1 MNKTTTKK
9 PEVSM
14 LIRRKEKWGYFFL
27 APWLLIFSIFYFYPL
42 IYGIG
47 VSFTDYGLA
56 GIKPNGVENY
66 IRIFNDYAFW
76 RSLAGTVRYAVIVIP
91 LQLLIPLWVANI
103 LRNCSA
109 RVNTLTKLLIY
120 LPGVTCSVALV
131 VVWNFIFW
139 PNLGLFSQ
147 ILAKIGIVNFSIFDN
162 ANYSIPL
169 MALLIVF
176 SNLGQNTVIFCGA
189 INGIPQTYYEA
200 AELDGANGFQQFKN
214 ITIPML
220 YPTIIYVL
228 VTNTIGALQIYVI
241 PQLMTGGGPNYAS
254 STLLMLIYNSAFNNH
269 QFGYASALGVILFVM
284 ASILAVIQFKV
295 TQRDAVEY

>member
-1 MNKTTTKK
+1 MNKITTKK
-9 PEVSM
+9 PAVSK
-14 LIRRKEKWGYFFL
+14 LVRRKEKWGYFFL
-27 APWLLIFSIFYFYPL
+27 TPWLLIFCIFYFYPL
-42 IYGIG
+42 IYGIA

-56 GIKPNGVENY
+56 GIKPNGIDNY

-76 RSLAGTVRYAVIVIP
+76 RSLAGTARYAVICIP
-91 LQLLIPLWVANI
+91 LQLLIPLWVANT
-103 LRNCSA
+103 LRNCSE
-109 RVNTLTKLLIY
+109 RVNTFVKLLIY

-139 PNLGLFSQ
+139 PNMGLFSQ
-147 ILAKIGIVNFSIFDN
+147 ILSYFGVTNFSVFDN

-169 MALLIVF
+169 ISLLIVF
-176 SNLGQNTVIFCGA
+176 SNLGQTTVIFCGA

-200 AELDGANGFQQFKN
+200 AELDGAGGFQQFKN
-214 ITIPML
+214 ITVPML

-241 PQLMTGGGPNYAS
+241 PQLMTAGGPNYSS
-254 STLLMLIYNSAFNNH
+254 STLLMMIYNSAFNNH

-284 ASILAVIQFKV
+284 AAILAVIQFKI
-295 TQRDAVEY
+295 TKRDTVEY

>member
-14 LIRRKEKWGYFFL
+14 LIRRKKKWGYFFL

-56 GIKPNGVENY
+56 GIKPNGVNNY
-66 IRIFNDYAFW
+66 IRIFDDYAFW
-76 RSLAGTVRYAVIVIP
+76 RSLAGTVRYAVVVIP
-91 LQLLIPLWVANI
+91 LRLAIPLWVANT

-120 LPGVTCSVALV
+120 LPGVTCSVALII
-131 VVWNFIFW
+131 VWNFIFW

-147 ILAKIGIVNFSIFDN
+147 VLSYFGITNFSIFDN

-169 MALLIVF
+169 IALLVVF

-200 AELDGANGFQQFKN
+200 AELDGASGFQQFKN
-214 ITIPML
+214 ISIPLL

-228 VTNTIGALQIYVI
+228 VTNTIGSLQIYVI

-269 QFGYASALGVILFVM
+269 QFGYASALGVILFVT
-284 ASILAVIQFKV
+284 ASIMAVIQFKI

>member
-1 MNKTTTKK
+1 MNKITTKK
-9 PEVSM
+9 PAVSK

-27 APWLLIFSIFYFYPL
+27 TPWLLIFSIFYFYPL

-56 GIKPNGVENY
+56 GIKPNGVDNY

-76 RSLAGTVRYAVIVIP
+76 RSLAGTARYAVLCIP
-91 LQLLIPLWVANI
+91 LQLIIPLWVANT
-103 LRNCSA
+103 LRNCSE

-139 PNLGLFSQ
+139 PNMGLFSQ
-147 ILAKIGIVNFSIFDN
+147 ILSYFGVTNFSVFDN

-169 MALLIVF
+169 ISLLIVF

-200 AELDGANGFQQFKN
+200 AELDGARGFQQFKN
-214 ITIPML
+214 ITVPML

-241 PQLMTGGGPNYAS
+241 PQLMTAGGPNYSS
-254 STLLMLIYNSAFNNH
+254 STLLMMIYNSAFNNH

-284 ASILAVIQFKV
+284 ASILAVVQFKI
-295 TQRDAVEY
+295 TKHDTVEY